1 MISFSFAGQQ
11 LQLGTVAKQ
20 QPYFIFPWDSCW
32 AATLFHFPL
41 GQLLGSSFT
50 LEQLLGSNFIGRQL
64 LSSNFIGRQLL
75 SSNFIPLHCI
85 SAGQLLSSNFIFC
98 LCVYLAANA
107 AGDSRIGR
115 QERERERERKE
126 KKEAI
131 VGRGARRRRRILR
144 AIMMGKKRAPCT
156 VWVAD
161 QQSSGIAEQQSI
173 LHHSRW

>member
-64 LSSNFIGRQLL
+64 LSSNFI
-75 SSNFIPLHCI
+75 PLHCI

-115 QERERERERKE
+115 QERERERKE

-144 AIMMGKKRAPCT
+144 AIMMGKKKSAVHCM
-156 VWVAD
+156 
-161 QQSSGIAEQQSI
+161 GC
-173 LHHSRW
+173 